1 MFTPRDRRGCDQS
14 FPPPIII
21 KLRAKIVDRN
31 AYARGQNSSGIHRI
45 YPFFL
50 FYSVHPLYDHR
61 ASRKPRET
69 RRLALVY
76 LILFSQELENATSAC
91 SLQIARQLTDH
102 SRVFTLITH
111 TKKVFVRS
119 FNYSFFFS
127 KKWGISFR
135 PLFFYIC
142 LKSDAANRNE
152 ANLRIVRM
160 SYVMQDNK
168 SLCRND
174 RTCNLG

>member
-1 MFTPRDRRGCDQS
+1 MKRCYANRWVLSPSLSLHHFHFPMFTPRDRRGCDQS

-76 LILFSQELENATSAC
+76 FILFSQELENATSAC
-91 SLQIARQLTDH
+91 SLQ
-102 SRVFTLITH
+102 SRDNSPIILVFLLLLRTRKKSSFDLLIIL
-111 TKKVFVRS
+111 
-119 FNYSFFFS
+119 FFFQ
-127 KKWGISFR
+127 
-135 PLFFYIC
+135 
-142 LKSDAANRNE
+142 RNE
-152 ANLRIVRM
+152 EYRFAPFFFIFISKER
-160 SYVMQDNK
+160 
-168 SLCRND
+168 C
-174 RTCNLG
+174 C

>member
-1 MFTPRDRRGCDQS
+1 MFTLRDRRGCDQS

-76 LILFSQELENATSAC
+76 FILFSQELENATSAC
-91 SLQIARQLTDH
+91 SLQ
-102 SRVFTLITH
+102 SRDNSPIILVFLLLLRTRKKSSFDLLIIL
-111 TKKVFVRS
+111 
-119 FNYSFFFS
+119 FFS

>member
-1 MFTPRDRRGCDQS
+1 MKRCYANRWVLSPSLSLHHFHFPMFTPRDRRGCDQS

-76 LILFSQELENATSAC
+76 FILFSQELGERNERMLTSNRAT
-91 SLQIARQLTDH
+91 
-102 SRVFTLITH
+102 TH
-111 TKKVFVRS
+111 RS
-119 FNYSFFFS
+119 FSCFYS
-127 KKWGISFR
+127 
-135 PLFFYIC
+135 YY
-142 LKSDAANRNE
+142 AHE
-152 ANLRIVRM
+152 
-160 SYVMQDNK
+160 K
-168 SLCRND
+168 SLRSIF
-174 RTCNLG
+174 